1 MNPITFNQVEAWLGS
16 DISRFDLID
25 MLQDIANG
33 IYRVEQLQ
41 GDIRSWIEE
50 SEDT

>member
-1 MNPITFNQVEAWLGS
+1 MNNPITYDQVSAWLGS

-25 MLQDIANG
+25 MIQDIANG
-33 IYRVEQLQ
+33 TYRAEQLE

-50 SEDT
+50 SAE